1 MNNYTPNIA
10 KHNLDEM
17 DLFLETHTFPKLT
30 QDEVE
35 NLNRFRVSKEMNCS
49 SRAPL
54 DSHSLSLNPTV
65 KLQQAQQCGDSSVS
79 SRQVWRVGRELMS
92 RPSGTAITGLP
103 ALTLCWG
110 APFVDASCPRI
121 ALLGSLSQSSAVASQ
136 MSTTGPGQLLG
147 WGQVGTPTV
156 LPLCL
161 PLTWTLGLSRGGPF
175 PRIM

>member
-79 SRQVWRVGRELMS
+79 SRQV
-92 RPSGTAITGLP
+92 
-103 ALTLCWG
+103 
-110 APFVDASCPRI
+110 
-121 ALLGSLSQSSAVASQ
+121 
-136 MSTTGPGQLLG
+136 
-147 WGQVGTPTV
+147 
-156 LPLCL
+156 
-161 PLTWTLGLSRGGPF
+161 
-175 PRIM
+175 